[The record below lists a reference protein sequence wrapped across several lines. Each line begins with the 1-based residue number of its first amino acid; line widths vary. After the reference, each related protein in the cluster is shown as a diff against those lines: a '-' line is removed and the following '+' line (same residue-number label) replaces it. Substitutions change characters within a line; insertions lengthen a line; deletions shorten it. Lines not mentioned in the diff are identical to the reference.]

1 MKNVVTS
8 GDLHKW
14 NELFDI
20 REKIKNEFNKALIFD
35 KPLLHSEYFGE
46 MLDDHPRL
54 TAIVFLNY
62 Y

>member
-1 MKNVVTS
+1 MRNVVTS

-14 NELFDI
+14 NEFFDI
-20 REKIKNEFNKALIFD
+20 REKVRNDFNKALIFD

-46 MLDDHPRL
+46 MLSDHPRL